1 MSDYPEEREAE
12 RIKQDAELRTT
23 GLRELLKRNGI
34 EPTGDSEQDIKL
46 AKEFMPR
53 GLHDI
58 NR

>member
-1 MSDYPEEREAE
+1 MSDYPDEREAI
-12 RIKQDAELRTT
+12 RIQELRST
-23 GLRELLKRNGI
+23 GLRELLRRNGI